1 MQQVEQTISHTASC
15 RKQHVCK
22 LKRIASLSLIFTF
35 QPCMLE
41 AQIRVRVS
49 FYLVLQ
55 EMKVQITHL
64 ALH

>member
-1 MQQVEQTISHTASC
+1 
-15 RKQHVCK
+15 
-22 LKRIASLSLIFTF
+22 
-35 QPCMLE
+35 MLE

-55 EMKVQITHL
+55 EMKVQITQL